1 MSDPSHSQSNRARW
15 CALIDLYLLGTLSA
29 EEALELE
36 AALAAH
42 REAREDYR
50 RRCNL
55 DSALQQVAGQQVSPT
70 RTPSVETTRW
80 HAWRP
85 LSAAAAGLVFGMLC
99 TSVVFGFVTQR
110 VGAVKKVPLAVYD
123 PGLETRDAVLD
134 DGLPSDVG
142 QWGADSAQ
150 IVPAENGVSPQE
162 GSHMMRL
169 EPIPR
174 EKNVKNLASRVY
186 QVIDLRARPAFG
198 SEEDVEVE
206 VTASFCSRHSEV
218 SSRYLIRTF
227 ALDEAPEQATDGFWS
242 KTEDDGVVSLAQRFD
257 SIPGERGW
265 HTFSQKM
272 SLPRGAKTL
281 VLILGAVPPEPSSE
295 EASVH
300 YLDDVQVS
308 LLTPESPL
316 PPITNR

>member
-1 MSDPSHSQSNRARW
+1 MSDPSPHQANRARW

-36 AALAAH
+36 SALAKH

-55 DSALQQVAGQQVSPT
+55 DAALQQIAGGQA
-70 RTPSVETTRW
+70 TPERFGKVETSRW
-80 HAWRP
+80 YAWRP
-85 LSAAAAGLVFGMLC
+85 LTAAAAGLVFGMFC

-110 VGAVKKVPLAVYD
+110 VGAVKRMPLAVYD
-123 PGLETRDAVLD
+123 PGLENRDAVLD
-134 DGLPSDVG
+134 HGLPSDVG

-150 IVPAENGVSPQE
+150 IVPTENGVSPQE
-162 GSHMMRL
+162 GAHMMRL

-186 QVIDLRARPAFG
+186 QVVDLRSAPAFDR
-198 SEEDVEVE
+198 EDHAEVE
-206 VTASFCSRHSEV
+206 VTASFCSMNRGI
-218 SSRYLIRTF
+218 SSRYLIRAF
-227 ALDEAPEQATDGFWS
+227 ALDEAPAQATQSFWS
-242 KTEDDGVVSLAQRFD
+242 KIEDDGVVSVAQRFD
-257 SIPGERGW
+257 TTPGERGW
-265 HTFSQKM
+265 HTFSLKM
-272 SLPRGAKTL
+272 ALPRGAKTL
-281 VLILGAVPPEPSSE
+281 VFVLGAVPPEPRTE

-308 LLTPESPL
+308 LLIPESPL
-316 PPITNR
+316 P